1 MMSQLSY
8 IMTLANSIIGVSV
21 LAMPFCFKQC
31 GIVLAT
37 LVLILSGILSRLAC
51 HFLIKSAV
59 MSRRRNFEL
68 LAFHAFGHMGKFLVE
83 LFIIGFLVGTCIA
96 FFVVM
101 GDLGPQIVGKVIDK
115 NPEDIR
121 TSLLVTTSVFIV
133 LPLGLLRN
141 IDSLSSLCT
150 ATIIFYLC
158 LILKIVAESM
168 QHIFAGD
175 WYEHV
180 YYWRPSGILQCV
192 PIFSMALFCQ
202 TQLFEIY
209 ETIPNVSL
217 EKMNEVVRGA
227 LNICTGVYLCVG
239 FFGYIAFCTQPFTGN
254 ILMSFEASLSSEM
267 IKMGFVFSIAF
278 SFPLVI
284 FPCRASLNSL
294 LFRRVYTHEPSINY
308 LPETRFRCLTVTIVT
323 VSLITGILIPN
334 IEFVLGLVGSTIG
347 VMICL
352 IFPAIFFISISS
364 KHTNERLLAQVILFI
379 GICIMILS
387 TYANLYALEESTN
400 TKVLTAT
407 SKPFNQINNLPLS
420 LNKDDI
426 NGVANVPNRPELLPN
441 IKENED
447 QLPDLNIIDKSL
459 NLKTNDIRQE
469 PPIPVE
475 RIIVTEKAAVETQKP
490 VENFVI
496 TFAPVIKNI
505 VGEIKTL
512 DESFHKKSENLMK
525 NDIVS
530 TAGSIPLKTE
540 KNNVEIKQHFIDIQ
554 KTDNLINSDAIKKE
568 ESELAADA
576 EVVNIMAAE
585 RHEKLRK
592 TLEKHKQEQLQ
603 MMQEQKE
610 ILKDLKEQKQEIERQ
625 KQRVIKD
632 TQEFKENEEK
642 LKISNPNLV
651 VPQMNRNLTDLNSNN
666 ERQKQT
672 SLGREKEINS
682 NRISDI
688 KSGRMKLNEQFKDVD
703 NENVGSKILKSK
715 KELHVP
721 VKMKN
726 VTEKQS
732 VSMVLNESSVL
743 TKDTNDTTFNNDV
756 NTEKKIKELKM
767 RPSNSNE
774 LPQGPILNALI
785 KRIPQKSISPNELLI
800 NDENGK
806 AVRNNKRISVNV
818 VLNSHDKTNGKIEN
832 QESQHEY
839 SLPIA
844 LQIRN
849 QSNVDSAFVLSI
861 NKSQE
866 NVQVIHRDI
875 LENHEREK
883 REIVTK
889 VDETNTKV
897 ISDISNKNNNSLIK
911 NFTVKDDHEKC
922 SKRSEHASEKLT
934 SESKEKLNIAPIKN
948 SIVDTS
954 LIKTNVYLSEQE
966 FANTVS
972 IDSNILIRG
981 EYAKLKQRDLKSMD
995 IDGDYV

>member
-1 MMSQLSY
+1 MISQLSH

-31 GIVLAT
+31 GIILAIV
-37 LVLILSGILSRLAC
+37 VLILSSTLSRLAC

-101 GDLGPQIVGKVIDK
+101 GDLGPQIVRKVIDK
-115 NPEDIR
+115 SPEDIR
-121 TSLLVTTSVFIV
+121 TSLLITTSIFIV

-141 IDSLSSLCT
+141 IDSLSTLCT

-158 LILKIVAESM
+158 LVLKIITESM

-227 LNICTGVYLCVG
+227 LNICTIVYLCVG

-254 ILMSFEASLSSEM
+254 ILMSFEPTLSSEM

-294 LFRRVYTHEPSINY
+294 LFRRVYSHEPSINY
-308 LPETRFRCLTVTIVT
+308 LPETRFRCLTIIIVV

-352 IFPAIFFISISS
+352 IFPAIFFISISN

-387 TYANLYALEESTN
+387 TYANLYALEESAN
-400 TKVLTAT
+400 TKILTT
-407 SKPFNQINNLPLS
+407 TNKPLNQINNLPLN

-426 NGVANVPNRPELLPN
+426 NAVANVPNNPNIEIPPN
-441 IKENED
+441 IKEKGG
-447 QLPDLNIIDKSL
+447 QLPSLNVLDKSL
-459 NLKTNDIRQE
+459 NLQANDIRQE

-475 RIIVTEKAAVETQKP
+475 RIVVTDKPMMETQNP
-490 VENFVI
+490 VDTILV
-496 TFAPVIKNI
+496 TFAPVIKKM
-505 VGEIKTL
+505 VEEIKTM
-512 DESFHKKSENLMK
+512 DTNFHKQSNILVKDNVITQTEFVTGNREESNPIIMKENNPSEMK
-525 NDIVS
+525 DS
-530 TAGSIPLKTE
+530 
-540 KNNVEIKQHFIDIQ
+540 FINA
-554 KTDNLINSDAIKKE
+554 KGHDNSINSDAIKKE
-568 ESELAADA
+568 ESELAAYA
-576 EVVNIMAAE
+576 EAANVLVSE

-603 MMQEQKE
+603 MMEEQKE

-625 KQRVIKD
+625 KQKIIKD
-632 TQEFKENEEK
+632 TQEHQKYKGKLNAIYKNGKSVTQSNKNITVMSSSNEK
-642 LKISNPNLV
+642 VLPKKQKSINDKSSNAV
-651 VPQMNRNLTDLNSNN
+651 FSNN
-666 ERQKQT
+666 EN
-672 SLGREKEINS
+672 LNKEQNVQIDKNHMLFHNKVHIERIKKVGASS
-682 NRISDI
+682 NDT
-688 KSGRMKLNEQFKDVD
+688 
-703 NENVGSKILKSK
+703 
-715 KELHVP
+715 KELP
-721 VKMKN
+721 K
-726 VTEKQS
+726 
-732 VSMVLNESSVL
+732 
-743 TKDTNDTTFNNDV
+743 
-756 NTEKKIKELKM
+756 
-767 RPSNSNE
+767 
-774 LPQGPILNALI
+774 GPILNALT
-785 KRIPQKSISPNELLI
+785 KRVLQRSISI
-800 NDENGK
+800 NGFKLNDSEPDK
-806 AVRNNKRISVNV
+806 IMYNNKNTDTDIIFNSVKKPN
-818 VLNSHDKTNGKIEN
+818 LKIGKI
-832 QESQHEY
+832 QHEY

-844 LQIRN
+844 LKMRN
-849 QSNVDSAFVLSI
+849 QTSI
-861 NKSQE
+861 ENTLILIENKSE
-866 NVQVIHRDI
+866 ESVQIIHRDI

-883 REIVTK
+883 REINMK
-889 VDETNTKV
+889 IEETSTKV
-897 ISDISNKNNNSLIK
+897 ISDISSEKPEYLIK
-911 NFTVKDDHEKC
+911 NFSIKNNREKC
-922 SKRSEHASEKLT
+922 FKQNEQTVENSVNKLKKKINQNLSKSD
-934 SESKEKLNIAPIKN
+934 
-948 SIVDTS
+948 IVETP
-954 LIKTNVYLSEQE
+954 LIRTNVYLSEQGFE
-966 FANTVS
+966 NAVS
-972 IDSNILIRG
+972 MDSNIPIRG
-981 EYAKLKQRDLKSMD
+981 EYVKLKQRDLKFVNTAE
-995 IDGDYV
+995 DYI

>member
-1 MMSQLSY
+1 MISQLSHV
-8 IMTLANSIIGVSV
+8 MTLANSIIGVSV

-37 LVLILSGILSRLAC
+37 LVLISSSTLSRLAC

-121 TSLLVTTSVFIV
+121 TSLLVTTSIFIV
-133 LPLGLLRN
+133 LPLGLLKN

-158 LILKIVAESM
+158 LVLKIIIESM

-217 EKMNEVVRGA
+217 EKMNQVVRGA
-227 LNICTGVYLCVG
+227 LNICTSVYLCVG

-254 ILMSFEASLSSEM
+254 ILMSFEPSLSSEM

-294 LFRRVYTHEPSINY
+294 LFRRVYAHEPSINY
-308 LPETRFRCLTVTIVT
+308 LPETRFRCLTIMIVA

-347 VMICL
+347 IMICL

-387 TYANLYALEESTN
+387 TYANLYALEESTSA
-400 TKVLTAT
+400 KVLTPAN
-407 SKPFNQINNLPLS
+407 KPFNQLNN
-420 LNKDDI
+420 LNKDHI
-426 NGVANVPNRPELLPN
+426 NAIANIPNNPE
-441 IKENED
+441 IFSDVKEKID
-447 QLPDLNIIDKSL
+447 KLPDLDVLENSL
-459 NLKTNDIRQE
+459 NLKANDMRQE

-475 RIIVTEKAAVETQKP
+475 RIVITEKPMVETQKS
-490 VENFVI
+490 VDNILV
-496 TFAPVIKNI
+496 TFAPVVKKI
-505 VGEIKTL
+505 VDEIRTM
-512 DESFHKKSENLMK
+512 DENFHEQSHGLIK
-525 NDIVS
+525 NDILAA
-530 TAGSIPLKTE
+530 TGSLAENKE
-540 KNNVEIKQHFIDIQ
+540 KNNPVEMKENFVDTT
-554 KTDNLINSDAIKKE
+554 KNYNLINSDAIKKE
-568 ESELAADA
+568 ESELAAES
-576 EVVNIMAAE
+576 EVANILAIE
-585 RHEKLRK
+585 RHENLRK
-592 TLEKHKQEQLQ
+592 TLEKHKQEQLK
-603 MMQEQKE
+603 MMEEQKE
-610 ILKDLKEQKQEIERQ
+610 ILKDLKIQKQEIEMQ
-625 KQRVIKD
+625 NIIKD
-632 TQEFKENEEK
+632 TEEHNKDEGK
-642 LKISNPNLV
+642 L
-651 VPQMNRNLTDLNSNN
+651 
-666 ERQKQT
+666 
-672 SLGREKEINS
+672 
-682 NRISDI
+682 
-688 KSGRMKLNEQFKDVD
+688 
-703 NENVGSKILKSK
+703 
-715 KELHVP
+715 
-721 VKMKN
+721 
-726 VTEKQS
+726 
-732 VSMVLNESSVL
+732 
-743 TKDTNDTTFNNDV
+743 KDTNEKFNLQINKSFSNLTSNRNENKLLGKQAEDV
-756 NTEKKIKELKM
+756 NGKLSNSVFSNKKKTNKDQIESNKMLDVKLNSEHIKDVETTRNDSKELPK
-767 RPSNSNE
+767 
-774 LPQGPILNALI
+774 GPILNALT
-785 KRIPQKSISPNELLI
+785 
-800 NDENGK
+800 
-806 AVRNNKRISVNV
+806 KRISQRSISNNIE
-818 VLNSHDKTNGKIEN
+818 LNDNKTNKIMHKNEDN
-832 QESQHEY
+832 SIIGYNSGIVSDLHERLKSKDEKTQYEY

-844 LQIRN
+844 LKMRN
-849 QSNVDSAFVLSI
+849 QTNVENTLALIESES
-861 NKSQE
+861 KE

-883 REIVTK
+883 REINMK
-889 VDETNTKV
+889 MEETNTKV
-897 ISDISNKNNNSLIK
+897 TSDISNKKSGYLIE
-911 NFTVKDDHEKC
+911 NLITKDDREKC
-922 SKRSEHASEKLT
+922 SKQNKHMEENVTNKL
-934 SESKEKLNIAPIKN
+934 KEDLIQDSTK
-948 SIVDTS
+948 SDTTEAM

-966 FANTVS
+966 FANNEIS
-972 IDSNILIRG
+972 IGPNIPVRG
-981 EYAKLKQRDLKSMD
+981 EYVKLKQRDLKSMD
-995 IDGDYV
+995 TSEDYNI